1 MIFLIAE
8 WSFQYLRR
16 QAQITREEMIKKK
29 VEDGHS
35 YELANPSVDGYTG
48 RMITV
53 PRIQVQGDES
63 AKDYSDSDD
72 EGWYSASSSTSVLEA
87 SDIRSFRAQSHGVI
101 GRLIVF
107 TKGVRYVRS
116 LPKKEL
122 WRKDYLEFVEL
133 RKMEG
138 SNASKLTSLSPDQ
151 LDIKCTD
158 GETFKIKGMVER
170 DEAFNTIIAF
180 SGLQWQSLQIKANTD
195 AQP

>member
-1 MIFLIAE
+1 
-8 WSFQYLRR
+8 
-16 QAQITREEMIKKK
+16 MIKKK
-29 VEDGHS
+29 VEDGQS

-53 PRIQVQGDES
+53 PRIQVQGDGS

-72 EGWYSASSSTSVLEA
+72 EGWYSASSTTSVLEA

-101 GRLIVF
+101 GRLVVF

-122 WRKDYLEFVEL
+122 WRKDYLELVEL
-133 RKMEG
+133 GKMEG

-158 GETFKIKGMVER
+158 GGTFKIKGMVER